1 MKKIKQKLDKEDN
14 ISTTNNKE
22 LNQKNE
28 NNEQKNEE
36 VKSKNQNKFF
46 SLSSYNMIEENS
58 IYFEALDFALKKNN
72 NIFNIAVTG
81 KYGSG
86 KTSVLESYKKH
97 RKDKYK
103 FLNISLASFKDNGQ
117 DNNNM
122 IERSIL
128 QQLFY
133 KVDSSKIPNSR
144 FKRIKNIRDI
154 DIKKCIIKYVV
165 IISVIFF
172 ALYFIFNPEYI
183 NLNVLKGNAEKLYNK
198 FFISSIKGVI
208 IFLFAFALIYG
219 VYYLLFRILKRIM
232 ELTELSNIKLKKQE
246 IEIEV
251 GKSNSNKDSIFNK
264 YLDEI
269 IYFFEK
275 TEYDTIIIEDIDR
288 FKSSNEVFIK
298 LRELNTILNNY
309 ENINKEIK
317 FVYTVKDEIFEEKE
331 RTKFFDFIIPI
342 IPVIN
347 SFNSRQK
354 LLDKLPIY
362 GEKGISM
369 EYIRDI
375 SLYIDDMRILNNIMN
390 EFTIYRASLPIT
402 NLIIEK
408 LFSVIVLKNIN
419 PKEFAELQSREGFL
433 YDILNTKNERLNN
446 YKIRLE
452 KQKKELIKELSD
464 VELANRYSLKNI
476 KMMLWFQI
484 KDVLDLDS
492 NSLTIN
498 NNIMRMED
506 FIASSNKLEDI
517 KKSVFKESMYGREI
531 NVLKFNE
538 IMEKI
543 PEQSRINIDKVIS
556 KNTYDYN
563 EEKNLIESKIAD
575 IENLLNQIKQ
585 VNNNKLSYLISNF
598 GFENLKKENEC
609 PNNLILFLL
618 KEGYLD
624 EDYEEYINYFYSGE
638 LKLSD
643 KEFII
648 SLKSGKKLDY
658 SYELKK
664 IKEIIDNLSNQHFSQ
679 IEILNFD
686 LLNFILENNEK
697 YNEELNLILNLIKNK
712 KSYTMNFCT
721 QFIQQSKNTEKFVKY
736 LSNIWD
742 GIWQYVSEIETDAV
756 KKIYAYNIL
765 KYAET
770 SDIKKINEKSS
781 IEEYIAKES
790 SFIKNFNEEE
800 LEKIEEVIKELNIKF
815 ENIDKEDIIKKLG
828 NFITS
833 NNYYKVNEHMISII
847 LERKYKCKIADI
859 KNKNFTCIINTK
871 DDKFIQYIY
880 DNIEEYLD
888 NVYLK
893 HEELNDNSSD
903 IIKIINNENVLS
915 KNKEEILRRQVM
927 KIDDISK
934 VNKDLFDTVLENN
947 KILAKWDNVV
957 TYYKEYGIN
966 EKLIDFINNNIQFHN
981 GAIDFENKS
990 NKFIYEF
997 FNDYYKEIMS
1007 LHKNVPF
1014 NILETVISVLKKN
1027 DAINLIINQAERLSE
1042 ENVYK
1047 LLDCLGAPYNT
1058 IGKNASSKLEINET
1072 NKMIIDMLSDKKK
1085 FSFISSTK
1093 TKNDKFYIYKKRN
1106 N

>member
-1 MKKIKQKLDKEDN
+1 MKKIKQKLDKEDKTN
-14 ISTTNNKE
+14 TTNNEE

-28 NNEQKNEE
+28 NNEQINEE
-36 VKSKNQNKFF
+36 AKSKNQNKFF
-46 SLSSYNMIEENS
+46 SLSSYNLIEENS
-58 IYFEALDFALKKNN
+58 IYFEALDFALEKNN

-86 KTSVLESYKKH
+86 KTSTLESYKRH

-117 DNNNM
+117 DDNNM

-165 IISVIFF
+165 IISAIFF

-317 FVYTVKDEIFEEKE
+317 FVYTVKDEIFEGKE

-464 VELANRYSLKNI
+464 VELANKYSLKKI

-484 KDVLDLDS
+484 KDVLNLDS

-531 NVLKFNE
+531 NVLEFDE
-538 IMEKI
+538 IMNKI

-556 KNTYDYN
+556 KNTDDYN
-563 EEKNLIESKIAD
+563 KEKNLIESKIAD
-575 IENLLNQIKQ
+575 IENILNQIKQ

-712 KSYTMNFCT
+712 KRYTINFCT

-742 GIWQYVSEIETDAV
+742 GIWQYVSETETDAV

-770 SDIKKINEKSS
+770 SDIKKINEKSP

-828 NFITS
+828 NFIIS

-847 LERKYKCKIADI
+847 LECKYKCKIADI

-880 DNIEEYLD
+880 DNIKEYLD

-893 HEELNDNSSD
+893 HEELKDNSSD
-903 IIKIINNENVLS
+903 IIKIINNENVSS
-915 KNKEEILRRQVM
+915 KNKEEILRRQVI

-966 EKLIDFINNNIQFHN
+966 EKLIDFINDNIQIHN

-997 FNDYYKEIMS
+997 FYDYYKEIMS

-1014 NILETVISVLKKN
+1014 NILETAISVLKKN
-1027 DAINLIINQAERLSE
+1027 DAINLIINQAEQLSE

-1047 LLDCLGAPYNT
+1047 LLECLGNPYNT
-1058 IGKNASSKLEINET
+1058 IGKNVLSKLEINET
-1072 NKMIIDMLSDKKK
+1072 NKMVIDMLADKKK